1 MATSQHYLWAGGHF
15 ILLTAAL
22 RYFIAWVTFKTIST
36 WWYKASFF
44 GALLSYAIV
53 CHKSLGTPQPTL
65 EFVRR
70 ALLDENVQYFLLAF
84 FWWTSK
90 PVAIA
95 LLPYTI
101 FSLFHAL
108 TFTRTTLMP
117 QFLPPAAPAAAG
129 GPPQPHPL
137 AKRLQGWV
145 KANYD
150 PAMRLVAF
158 TELLIFVRV
167 LLGAVTFRNSLLSP
181 LVYGH
186 FLRQRYYQSAFTR
199 DAIALADARISGL
212 VNRPGNPPM
221 LINVWAKARELTGRW
236 AGGTIAPQQPAGGAA
251 AGARRD

>member
-1 MATSQHYLWAGGHF
+1 MATNQHYAWAAGHF
-15 ILLTAAL
+15 VLLVSAL
-22 RYFIAWVTFKTIST
+22 RYFVAWVTFKSVSA

-53 CHKSLGTPQPTL
+53 CHKSLGTPQPNMG
-65 EFVRR
+65 FVRR
-70 ALLDENVQYFLLAF
+70 ALLDENVQYFILAL

-90 PVAIA
+90 PVAVA
-95 LLPYTI
+95 LVPYTI

-117 QFLPPAAPAAAG
+117 KFLPPSPSATQD

-137 AKRLQGWV
+137 AKRLQVWV

-150 PAMRLVAF
+150 TAMRVVAF

-167 LLGAVTFRNSLLSP
+167 LLGAVTFQNSLLSP
-181 LVYGH
+181 LVFAH

-199 DAIALADARISGL
+199 DAIVLADMRINAI
-212 VNRPGNPPM
+212 VNRPGNPPVA
-221 LINVWAKARELTGRW
+221 IQTWGKVRELVGRW
-236 AGGTIAPQQPAGGAA
+236 AGTTLAPQQPPAG
-251 AGARRD
+251 GARRD